1 MFGKTNISSK
11 LSVNCVNF
19 TLLNDFVLICARL
32 VSGAGKYSEEPYQ
45 NTSNLI
51 KMDEKKTY
59 QVTYKVYHNERI
71 KKVSFHGKLMYPLYI
86 RLTFHRRS
94 TEYKSN
100 LFDLFMKPKYG
111 IRVSGQVYPP
121 SIEKII
127 QREEK
132 LIEFVIDRHPDDFSL
147 EVFKQEY
154 DHYSRDLLDEMEEGF
169 LNYLRLFFDDEGM
182 PYLGDVFAL
191 SYQEVTL
198 YDVVLDLKRALK
210 PDLYQ
215 RLIEHSFLFAPPYY
229 QVHQFLE
236 TPLKPNLKAFTIMD
250 WEDDA
255 IKEGFAKFMGKNYP
269 DNDLPK
275 ILEAIDKYIR
285 QLRNPLSR

>member
-1 MFGKTNISSK
+1 MFGKTNIFTK
-11 LSVNCVNF
+11 LKVKYSNF
-19 TLLNDFVLICARL
+19 TPLNDFVLICACL
-32 VSGAGKYSEEPYQ
+32 VGGAGKYSEGPYQ
-45 NTSNLI
+45 NTSKLI
-51 KMDEKKTY
+51 KMDQKKTY

-71 KKVSFHGKLMYPLYI
+71 KKVSFHGKLVYPLYI
-86 RLTFHRRS
+86 RLTFDRRS

-100 LFDLFMKPKYG
+100 MFDLFMKPKYG

-154 DHYSRDLLDEMEEGF
+154 DYYSRDLLDEMEEGF

-191 SYQEVTL
+191 SYQAVTL

-229 QVHQFLE
+229 PLHQFLE
-236 TPLKPNLKAFTIMD
+236 TPLKPNLKIFSIMD
-250 WEDDA
+250 WVNIVTQERFREFMKKLYPSQD
-255 IKEGFAKFMGKNYP
+255 FAVLAGKIEQW
-269 DNDLPK
+269 LK
-275 ILEAIDKYIR
+275 
-285 QLRNPLSR
+285 

>member
-1 MFGKTNISSK
+1 MFGKTNIFTK
-11 LSVNCVNF
+11 LKVKYSIF
-19 TLLNDFVLICARL
+19 TPLNDFVLICACL
-32 VSGAGKYSEEPYQ
+32 VGSVGKYSEGTYQ
-45 NTSNLI
+45 NTSKLI
-51 KMDEKKTY
+51 KMDQKKTY

-71 KKVSFHGKLMYPLYI
+71 KKVSFHGKLVYPLYI
-86 RLTFHRRS
+86 RLTFDRRS

-154 DHYSRDLLDEMEEGF
+154 DYYSRDLLDEMEPGF
-169 LNYLRLFFDDEGM
+169 MNYIQTFFEDEGM
-182 PYLGDVFAL
+182 PNLGDVLAN
-191 SYQEVTL
+191 SRWEVSL
-198 YDVVLDLKRALK
+198 YEVIRDLKMALK

-215 RLIEHSFLFAPPYY
+215 RLIDHSFHYAPPYF
-229 QVHQFLE
+229 QLHQFIE
-236 TPLKPNLKAFTIMD
+236 TPLRPPFEVLTVMD
-250 WEDDA
+250 WEIPATRKAFVEFMD
-255 IKEGFAKFMGKNYP
+255 KFYP
-269 DNDLPK
+269 DIDIAT
-275 ILEAIDKYIR
+275 ILKAIARYISNN
-285 QLRNPLSR
+285 Q